1 MRCTRIFC
9 TRARLDILSFVI
21 EGLIFINLTEFFRC
35 RVLPL
40 GVLVVSSIL
49 NSLFVIAGNLE
60 SVHVY
65 GLGAERMG
73 LSMISR
79 FWVLARFLSPVS
91 SQSAEA
97 FQRRWQR

>member
-1 MRCTRIFC
+1 MSSCHETCLVATVMFDSVDEMY
-9 TRARLDILSFVI
+9 TYLLYQGQVDILSFVI

-65 GLGAERMG
+65 GLGAERM
-73 LSMISR
+73 
-79 FWVLARFLSPVS
+79 
-91 SQSAEA
+91 
-97 FQRRWQR
+97 